1 MLIFS
6 TSSCRGQGDSPETP
20 EWPASGCGGGGS
32 ARGLWAPSFCH
43 PRLGGGSS
51 TPSSP
56 LRLLRGRGGALRGG
70 SLASESIAGHGRWS
84 HGRHHTVVVFLGL
97 AVRPDAPTPHW
108 GAGCGVPSW
117 WPAFAPVD
125 EEDSGA
131 PAPSPGPTRPAWGSR
146 EERGPSK
153 VILPHQPQAGPGGG
167 GPGERG
173 SRRGGPLVSREE
185 PRRGAAGPRGHGLS
199 TQKCSTPKTC
209 AFSV

>member
-1 MLIFS
+1 M
-6 TSSCRGQGDSPETP
+6 
-20 EWPASGCGGGGS
+20 A
-32 ARGLWAPSFCH
+32 
-43 PRLGGGSS
+43 RLG
-51 TPSSP
+51 
-56 LRLLRGRGGALRGG
+56 LRRGRLSPGPLGPIFLPPSPGWG
-70 SLASESIAGHGRWS
+70 FQHPELAPLLAQGQRWGPPGRVFGFCVRCRPRAVEPRPS
-84 HGRHHTVVVFLGL
+84 PHLQARLVFLGL

-108 GAGCGVPSW
+108 GAGCGVPSRC
-117 WPAFAPVD
+117 PAFAPVD